1 MIIDAQS
8 QNPQRIM
15 FVYQHLTPVSRA
27 RRGFEIGITQ
37 ACRND
42 TFGMGSKRMGIFIYI
57 YGYIF
62 LRNGVSEP

>member
-15 FVYQHLTPVSRA
+15 FVYQHLMPVSRA
-27 RRGFEIGITQ
+27 RRSFEIGITQ

-42 TFGMGSKRMGIFIYI
+42 TFGMGSKRMGIFVYKWV
-57 YGYIF
+57 YF
-62 LRNGVSEP
+62 P